1 MTRRVLAIAN
11 PISGRGLAQKLAPE
25 IARRAGEAGVQL
37 EVRFTDHAGHGREL
51 ASQAREQGFDA
62 ILGFGG
68 DGTLNEIING
78 TGAGGLPLAV
88 VPLGTANV
96 LAKEIHARRNP
107 WHVARAL
114 ARWKLLRRDLGR
126 LDNGRLFACFVGAG
140 FDGECTRALHNR
152 KGAIRMS
159 QYVPIMWKAVLN
171 SDFRGIRVRCDGN
184 ERLGNYA
191 LCAITPCYGGPLEL
205 ASQADPHDG
214 RFEVMTLH
222 EPVTPCVLARMLV
235 LAFARATRASRSAR
249 FADGES
255 VTLEGPVQ
263 GRAVPYQVD
272 GDFAG
277 ELPVKCESL
286 PGALTLIDPA

>member
-25 IARRAGEAGVQL
+25 IARRAGEAGVQV
-37 EVRFTDHAGHGREL
+37 EVKFTDHAGHGREL
-51 ASQAREQGFDA
+51 AAAAQAQGFDGL
-62 ILGFGG
+62 LGFGG
-68 DGTLNEIING
+68 DGTLNELING
-78 TGAGGLPLAV
+78 TGASGLPLAV

-96 LAKEIHARRNP
+96 LAKEIRARRDAR
-107 WHVARAL
+107 HVARAL
-114 ARWKLLRRDLGR
+114 ARWKLIQRDLGR

-140 FDGECTRALHNR
+140 FDGECTRALASR

-159 QYVPIMWKAVLN
+159 QYVPIMWKAVRN
-171 SDFRGIRVRCDGN
+171 SDFRGIRVQCGDALR
-184 ERLGNYA
+184 EASYA

-205 ASQADPHDG
+205 VSQANPRDG
-214 RFEVMTLH
+214 SFDVMTLH
-222 EPVTPCVLARMLV
+222 EPVTPLVLARMLV
-235 LAFARATRASRSAR
+235 LGFVRATRASQAAQ
-249 FADGES
+249 FAGGQT
-255 VTLEGPVQ
+255 VTIEGPEK

-277 ELPVKCESL
+277 ELPVRCESL